1 MEEIIA
7 FDKNFNDRL
16 KEYEQIF
23 SGLENVPFS
32 KLKTEWAY
40 YLELTVDKS
49 GWQAFWKIPRLKCEE
64 LKITFPTIVL
74 VYVSDIEFLNLTA
87 SVKIL
92 AVQDDIQLPM
102 KHFVPLSQ
110 LWPTKTQDKSIALN
124 MDLLS
129 NALDLYRFFF
139 IHLLMPWDEEEDSPD
154 WKRDH
159 LVSRLRLYYDLR
171 NGNIPKAT
179 CEHIHALINE
189 ARRLSNK
196 REQLTDMCDD
206 IDSDSE
212 NNDDQ
217 RIEGLIKINVRIIEI
232 QNELNLLE
240 NEMFRKV
247 ILKRQESSDT
257 ERFNSDKRHIWI
269 ISKGDTA
276 SNYIRLLNS
285 VEELY
290 PHQSMTFASNL
301 MSKLESANHHDII
314 LLNAEEHTVK
324 TEGALIDNVTIKGVD
339 SRNQVQ
345 ILSLA
350 EDVMFNCVG
359 DSIIIENIIFDCK
372 KSQCAVLVRKG
383 HVTMRNCKL
392 IGINSCSTRQGI
404 TVLNNAKLSLISCD
418 LSGFSTAIIGNTGSS
433 ITIEKCLIE
442 KAHCGLLIHENCQTA
457 ISTTVIK
464 SCEEFGIVVE
474 YERDLARELQTEQ
487 SIDALNLLPYV
498 STKFVKGSGN
508 GKGDVCI
515 KKCRISPIENL
526 FENPDCNVTIMD
538 DLSSNEDLELKEAN
552 VSDTVVE
559 MYN

>member
-1 MEEIIA
+1 MEEIIT
-7 FDKNFNDRL
+7 FDKSFSDRL
-16 KEYEQIF
+16 KEYEDIF
-23 SGLENVPFS
+23 LGLENVPFS

-49 GWQAFWKIPRLKCEE
+49 GWQAVWKIPRLKCEE
-64 LKITFPTIVL
+64 LKISFPTIVL

-124 MDLLS
+124 MELLS
-129 NALDLYRFFF
+129 NALDLYRFFV
-139 IHLLMPWDEEEDSPD
+139 IHLLMPWDEEEDSLD

-159 LVSRLRLYYDLR
+159 LVSRLQLYYDLR

-189 ARRLSNK
+189 ARRLGNK

-212 NNDDQ
+212 GNNDQ

-257 ERFNSDKRHIWI
+257 ECRNLDKHHIWI
-269 ISKGDTA
+269 ISKGDMA
-276 SNYIRLLNS
+276 MNYIRLLNS

-290 PHQSMTFASNL
+290 PHQNITFATNL
-301 MSKLESANHHDII
+301 MSKLESANHRDII
-314 LLNAEEHTVK
+314 LLNTEEHTVK

-359 DSIIIENIIFDCK
+359 DSIIIENIIFDCN

-383 HVTMRNCKL
+383 HVTMRNCTI
-392 IGINSCSTRQGI
+392 IGINSCTTRHGI
-404 TVLNNAKLSLISCD
+404 IVFNNAKLSLVSCE
-418 LSGFSTAIIGNTGSS
+418 LLGFSTAIIGNTGSS
-433 ITIEKCLIE
+433 ITIENSLIE
-442 KAHCGLLIHENCQTA
+442 KAHCGLLIHENCQIK
-457 ISTTVIK
+457 ISSTVIK
-464 SCEEFGIVVE
+464 NCEEFGIVVE
-474 YERDLARELQTEQ
+474 FERDLERELQTEQ
-487 SIDALNLLPYV
+487 SFDALNLLPDV
-498 STKFVKGSGN
+498 STKSVKGSGN
-508 GKGDVCI
+508 KKGDVCI

-526 FENPDCNVTIMD
+526 FENPDCNVTIMND
-538 DLSSNEDLELKEAN
+538 FDSNEDLESKEAN
-552 VSDTVVE
+552 MSDTT
-559 MYN
+559 